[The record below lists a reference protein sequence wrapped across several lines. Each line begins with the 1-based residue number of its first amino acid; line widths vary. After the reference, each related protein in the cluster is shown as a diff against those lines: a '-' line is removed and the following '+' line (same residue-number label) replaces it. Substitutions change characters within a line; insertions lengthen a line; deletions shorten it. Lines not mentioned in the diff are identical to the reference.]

1 MKVQA
6 SYTGVTG
13 FSSGIIEDNDCTVR
27 ALANATGMDY
37 ADAHALLKKHGRK
50 DRRSVNHRT
59 FISAYAEVGFEVMQV
74 FGSTRS
80 AREAERITEVKA
92 SKGCTLKNIMPKLQ
106 HGVYIVNITGHA
118 LAVVHGKVIDTFSSP
133 AGKRVIAVFKKKG

>member
-13 FSSGIIEDNDCTVR
+13 FSSGIIESNDCTVR

-37 ADAHALLKKHGRK
+37 TDAHALLKKHGRK
-50 DRRSVNHRT
+50 DRRGANYRT
-59 FISAYAEVGFEVMQV
+59 FIGAYAEAGFEVV
-74 FGSTRS
+74 SVHGSTRS
-80 AREAERITEVKA
+80 AGVAERIAEVEA

-133 AGKRVIAVFKKKG
+133 AGKRVIAVFKKKS